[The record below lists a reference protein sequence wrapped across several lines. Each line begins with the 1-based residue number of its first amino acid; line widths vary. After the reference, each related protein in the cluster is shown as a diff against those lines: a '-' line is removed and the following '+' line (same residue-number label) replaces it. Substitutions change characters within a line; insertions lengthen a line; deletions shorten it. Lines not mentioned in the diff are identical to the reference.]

1 MFVRAFCLFSHAYS
15 LMVILTLRRGLL
27 TRRQLTT
34 GPEFQITLKPSEAL
48 DGFHLVFG
56 TVLQG
61 FDVSVYLHS
70 STDIVCM
77 IYILVLMI

>member
-1 MFVRAFCLFSHAYS
+1 
-15 LMVILTLRRGLL
+15 MVLILTLRRGLL

-61 FDVSVYLHS
+61 FDVSIYLHT
-70 STDIVCM
+70 STDCM
-77 IYILVLMI
+77 YDIYIYISLCV